1 MMDDGLIIIFNSNLR
16 FLFLVK
22 QMTKWPDLNLFA
34 FWYKTKEFDVVKGI
48 QNQCKISNISNSRVT
63 LCMFLKNVS
72 PFYQVVN
79 EPFIKYDGF
88 LLLLLTT
95 KLHWLM

>member
-34 FWYKTKEFDVVKGI
+34 FWYKAKEFDVGYRMESEHDGQTYEVVLDSRNRPRWKR
-48 QNQCKISNISNSRVT
+48 IS
-63 LCMFLKNVS
+63 
-72 PFYQVVN
+72 Q
-79 EPFIKYDGF
+79 
-88 LLLLLTT
+88 
-95 KLHWLM
+95 